1 MFQTGAKE
9 VGRVKFSQ
17 TVEGRTS
24 CGQKNQSC
32 GQKNQGTFEAVR

>member
-24 CGQKNQSC
+24 CGQKKTNPVD
-32 GQKNQGTFEAVR
+32 KNPRDV